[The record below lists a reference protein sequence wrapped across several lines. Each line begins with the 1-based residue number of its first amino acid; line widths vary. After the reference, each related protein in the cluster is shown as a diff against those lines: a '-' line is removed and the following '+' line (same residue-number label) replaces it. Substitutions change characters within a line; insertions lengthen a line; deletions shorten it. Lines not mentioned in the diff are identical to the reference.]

1 MFFLSVLSKFPLGFE
16 KLFTLVTLEED
27 PEVMDCDKI
36 DVNSNSVFE
45 NFTGNKT
52 WKVLKKVPRTTV
64 LKLIW
69 RWFFIIASEN
79 ISIGP
84 FCLASSTGKQCQIF
98 KVY

>member
-52 WKVLKKVPRTTV
+52 
-64 LKLIW
+64 
-69 RWFFIIASEN
+69 
-79 ISIGP
+79 
-84 FCLASSTGKQCQIF
+84 
-98 KVY
+98 